1 MPIKTW
7 TKKVGEVK
15 LSQPVALVGS
25 PGLRSVGLIAV
36 DYLVKKLPCKLFLNL
51 YSGSF
56 PAEYALTPS
65 YIATPGFPG
74 SGGVALRNG
83 VPELPRV
90 EFHSWQNR
98 VVVIK
103 GYQADFEGQYQVAET
118 IIDHLH
124 RLGTRRVI
132 VLAAHGKG
140 GEGVQCAGTEKRILE
155 EMTKHGI
162 ETGYEGPFFGLSG
175 LILGMA
181 MTKGIEG
188 LALFGLTTPMPEDPE
203 FPDPTATKA
212 LLGKVSE
219 LLNLPLD
226 LSELEPRIE
235 KKTSTKKPES
245 GFSV

>member
-7 TKKVGEVK
+7 VREIREVE

-36 DYLVKKLPCKLFLNL
+36 DYLVKKLPCRLFLEL

-74 SGGVALRNG
+74 SGGVALKNG

-90 EFHSWQNR
+90 EFHSWRNR
-98 VVVIK
+98 VIVIK

-124 RLGTRRVI
+124 RLGTRRVV
-132 VLAAHGKG
+132 VLAAHGRG
-140 GEGVQCAGTEKRILE
+140 GEGVQCAATDKRILE
-155 EMTKHGI
+155 EMAKQGI

-181 MTKGIEG
+181 MAKGIEG

-203 FPDPTATKA
+203 TPDPATTKT

-219 LLNLPLD
+219 LLNLSLD
-226 LSELEPRIE
+226 LSELKPKIE
-235 KKTSTKKPES
+235 KKPTARKPEP